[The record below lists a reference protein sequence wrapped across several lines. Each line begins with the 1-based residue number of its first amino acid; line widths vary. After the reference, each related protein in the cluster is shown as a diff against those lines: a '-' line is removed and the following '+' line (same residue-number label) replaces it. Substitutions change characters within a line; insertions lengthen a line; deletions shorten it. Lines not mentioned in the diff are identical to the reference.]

1 MLNNNMK
8 EFRIEKN
15 LTQMQLAE
23 KIGVTQGAIYFWEKG
38 INEPTAGYL
47 IKLAKVFGITVDEL
61 LSFEHDENKD
71 KSDKLTKL
79 SSSFCRL
86 NDKQQELI
94 LSIIEEL
101 SKN

>member
-1 MLNNNMK
+1 MLNNNIK

-15 LTQMQLAE
+15 LTQVQLAE

-61 LSFEHDENKD
+61 LSFEYDENKTR
-71 KSDKLTKL
+71 SGKLTKL
-79 SSSFCRL
+79 TNSFCRL
-86 NDKQQELI
+86 NVKQQELI